1 MFFLFRKFRL
11 FLVLSILFTFYSC
24 KVVIPPY
31 QYEASCAGLGQ
42 GRTKRVLIT
51 TVSDSRKNLSESA
64 KKDVLHALIFK
75 GIPLGS
81 NECTK
86 SPIIPIGSKAIEDY
100 KVFFNDFF
108 SKLEIYSQF
117 IEGQPQIANGT
128 SILKRSQGG
137 YSGSYFINVDYDALV
152 KYLEAKGVSRS
163 LINGM

>member
-1 MFFLFRKFRL
+1 M
-11 FLVLSILFTFYSC
+11 YSC

-51 TVSDSRKNLSESA
+51 TVSDSRKNLIESA

-86 SPIIPIGSKAIEDY
+86 SPIIPIGSKAIEEN

-108 SKLEIYSQF
+108 SNLEIYSQF

-137 YSGSYFINVDYDALV
+137 YSGSYYLNVDYDALV
-152 KYLEAKGVSRS
+152 RYLESKGVSRS